1 MSAFKLQIIQACKE
15 NLTEK
20 TASLNA
26 IMQEVTASANSESKS
41 SAGDKHE
48 TSRAMMQLEQ
58 EKLGKQ
64 ITDAVNRL
72 NEFNKIEFN
81 KPFQTITHSS
91 LVETDRGFFLIA
103 SSIGKIAVDGKTVF
117 VISAKSPLALALVGA
132 KLKDTVI
139 FNGVLYSIIKIS

>member
-1 MSAFKLQIIQACKE
+1 MPDFKLTIIQACKE
-15 NLTEK
+15 HLTGK
-20 TASLNA
+20 LDSLNA
-26 IMQEVTASANSESKS
+26 IMEEVTTSANSESKS

-64 ITDAVNRL
+64 ITEAVDRL

-81 KPFQTITHSS
+81 KTFQAITQSS

-103 SSIGKIAVDGKTVF
+103 SSIGKVRVEDKTVF
-117 VISAKSPLALALVGA
+117 VISAKSPLALALSGA
-132 KLKDTVI
+132 KLKDTVT
-139 FNGVLYSIIKIS
+139 FNSVLYSIIKIS